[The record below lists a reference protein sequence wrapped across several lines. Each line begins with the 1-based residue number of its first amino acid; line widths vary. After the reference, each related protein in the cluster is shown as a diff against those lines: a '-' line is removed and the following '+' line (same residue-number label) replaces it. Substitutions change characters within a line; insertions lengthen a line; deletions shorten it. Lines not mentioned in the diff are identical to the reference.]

1 MILSFWEGFVLQA
14 SLILAFGAQ
23 NLFVL
28 ESGLKKDNH
37 FIVAFICTLCDFIL
51 ILIGLMGFSYLF
63 NKFPNLKVVFGL
75 LGVAFLTITG
85 LKKILAQKVSNEQ
98 EVKSNPPKSS
108 KLSTV
113 FKTLGFSLLN
123 PLVYVDTVFLI
134 GGTGARFENFN
145 FKISFWLGASLCSG
159 LWFFGLT
166 YLSGQ
171 MELLRDRPYFFDKI
185 SKISG
190 ILLLVFALKMTYLS
204 FLKGS

>member
-14 SLILAFGAQ
+14 GLILAFGAQ

-37 FIVAFICTLCDFIL
+37 LIVAFICTLCDFIL
-51 ILIGLMGFSYLF
+51 IFIGLMGFSYLF
-63 NKFPNLKVVFGL
+63 NKFPDLKIVFGL
-75 LGVAFLTITG
+75 LGVLFLTITG

-134 GGTGARFENFN
+134 GGTGARFEYFN
-145 FKISFWLGASLCSG
+145 FKISFWLGASFCSG

-166 YLSGQ
+166 YLAGQ
-171 MELLRDRPYFFDKI
+171 IELIRDRPHFVDKI
-185 SKISG
+185 SKGSG
-190 ILLLVFALKMTYLS
+190 LLLLIFAVKMAYQS
-204 FLKGS
+204 FYV